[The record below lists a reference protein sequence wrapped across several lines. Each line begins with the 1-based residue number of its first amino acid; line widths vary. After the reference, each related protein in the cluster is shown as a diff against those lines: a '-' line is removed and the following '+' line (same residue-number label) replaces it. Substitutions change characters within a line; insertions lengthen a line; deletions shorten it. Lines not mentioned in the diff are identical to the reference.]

1 LVLEAIAR
9 QEGIEIDEV
18 NLQEHIDGLIERA
31 GAAREKARAFYLD
44 PAARASVR
52 ASLLENRAL
61 DLVIERAQVR
71 RVEISGIAEGEGNG

>member
-1 LVLEAIAR
+1 
-9 QEGIEIDEV
+9 
-18 NLQEHIDGLIERA
+18 
-31 GAAREKARAFYLD
+31 
-44 PAARASVR
+44 VR